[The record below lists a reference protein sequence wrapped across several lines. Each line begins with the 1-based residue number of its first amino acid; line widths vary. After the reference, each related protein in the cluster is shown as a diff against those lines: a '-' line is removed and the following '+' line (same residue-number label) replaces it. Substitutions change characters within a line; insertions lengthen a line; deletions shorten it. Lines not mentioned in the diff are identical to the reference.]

1 MIALFK
7 SIRHIFNVLLVLSI
21 IYLIFA
27 IIAVNLFE
35 GRLFSWTVRP
45 YEIINEKVWRLENGK
60 WKPYDANYDSV
71 PDAMLSLFIIS
82 TLEGWPDM
90 MHHIVDSQGENI
102 GPKINSSPYYAYF
115 FVIFIFVTTFFF
127 LNFLVG
133 VIFMNFQEAQRA
145 ELESLCMEKKEVDWV
160 DILKTHCRSQAKFRN
175 YKCS

>member
-1 MIALFK
+1 M
-7 SIRHIFNVLLVLSI
+7 LLVLSI

-35 GRLFSWTVRP
+35 GRLFRCTVRP
-45 YEIINEKVWRLENGK
+45 YEISNQKECRLANGE

-71 PDAMLSLFIIS
+71 PDAMLTLFIIS
-82 TLEGWPDM
+82 TLEGWPTL
-90 MHHIVDSQGENI
+90 MHDIVDSKGENV
-102 GPKINSSPYYAYF
+102 GPELNSSPYFAYF
-115 FVIFIFVTTFFF
+115 FVIFIFVCTFFF

-160 DILKTHCRSQAKFRN
+160 DIMKLIVEAKPN
-175 YKCS
+175 LETTNVPK